1 MNRRIRRLGI
11 GLVALFG
18 LLFMQVS
25 YIQVFAANGIAGNA
39 ANARRQ
45 IIAEYKVERGQI
57 ITADGTV
64 IALSTPTG
72 ANASLRYARHY
83 PQGPLFAGITG
94 YYSQIYG
101 RTELEQAM
109 NSYLSGDAPE
119 LAGSTLA
126 DLVLGRPKKGGH
138 VITTIDARLQQVAS
152 DALGSLP
159 GAVVALDPR
168 SGDILAMV
176 SNPTFDPNELSSQDP
191 AAVQEAWKRLN
202 ADPRTPLLS
211 RANDEL
217 FPPGSTFKMVTA
229 SAALENGYGLDST
242 WPNPHELDLPLT
254 NETIQNFGGEGCP
267 GGATTTLLTAFTSS
281 CNVIFGEVGLKL
293 GAQKLADQAHA
304 FGFCPTDPP
313 GQTGCIEPTIPF
325 VIPFATGRF
334 PVASYFEGNEP
345 LVAIS
350 AIGQDNDLA
359 NPLQMALV
367 ASAIA
372 NGGEMMNPRLVT
384 EIRDPQGRI
393 IKDVPSPAV
402 RAADLGVHR
411 RRHANHDG
419 ERRDERDRHRR
430 TDPRR
435 GGSGQDRDRAARRA
449 RHRPAR
455 VVRLLRAGGAGRGPR
470 RSRSRLSSWTA
481 ATSGARPPEV
491 RWRRRSRSR
500 SSRRTSG
507 SPDEGRGGL
516 SASELGGRYR
526 VEARIGSGG
535 MGEVYRGV
543 DTVLDRTVAIKILL
557 PQFARDANFV
567 DRFRREAQAAARLNH
582 PNLVGIYDSGADGE
596 TQFIVMEFIEGRT
609 LEDFMSSGGR
619 FDVGHA
625 VEVAEKICEAL
636 AYAHVAGVIHR
647 DIKPANVMVT
657 RQGEVKVMDFGIAR
671 IVAGPQTAPQTSAVL
686 GTAAYISPEQAQGQP
701 VDGRSDIYS
710 LGAVLYEMLTGR
722 PPFTGDS
729 PVAVAYKQVNESPVL
744 PSIANP
750 AVTPLLDA
758 VLMRALAKN
767 PANRYQT
774 ADEFRAD
781 LERARLGQDVLA
793 TPLMPAGGDATQ
805 VISRPQATAILPPQE
820 SPPGSGR
827 KVWLGVLI
835 GIIAVAVL
843 AGAGYLLAQ
852 GLLGNKDDTTTPVPV
867 PTVIGFTQDRAIQ
880 ELESVNLKAAVKSRV
895 SATVKPGRVVDQDP
909 VAGTTLAPGS
919 TVTIFVAKAPPT
931 VVVPTF
937 TGLTLDAAQTLAN
950 ANHLVLRPTDGVS
963 DTVPVGSIISQ
974 DPPPGGEVQVG
985 SEVAVVVS
993 APPATVTVDDVT
1005 CLSFGAAKAALR
1017 DQGLVAVLG
1026 GTAPLLPQCPNPNR
1040 IAMQDPA
1047 AGATVD
1053 VGSTV
1058 TLFTGEA
1065 ESPTGPTGTSGPT
1078 A

>member
-1 MNRRIRRLGI
+1 M
-11 GLVALFG
+11 
-18 LLFMQVS
+18 
-25 YIQVFAANGIAGNA
+25 
-39 ANARRQ
+39 
-45 IIAEYKVERGQI
+45 
-57 ITADGTV
+57 
-64 IALSTPTG
+64 
-72 ANASLRYARHY
+72 
-83 PQGPLFAGITG
+83 
-94 YYSQIYG
+94 
-101 RTELEQAM
+101 
-109 NSYLSGDAPE
+109 
-119 LAGSTLA
+119 
-126 DLVLGRPKKGGH
+126 
-138 VITTIDARLQQVAS
+138 
-152 DALGSLP
+152 
-159 GAVVALDPR
+159 
-168 SGDILAMV
+168 
-176 SNPTFDPNELSSQDP
+176 
-191 AAVQEAWKRLN
+191 
-202 ADPRTPLLS
+202 
-211 RANDEL
+211 
-217 FPPGSTFKMVTA
+217 
-229 SAALENGYGLDST
+229 
-242 WPNPHELDLPLT
+242 
-254 NETIQNFGGEGCP
+254 
-267 GGATTTLLTAFTSS
+267 
-281 CNVIFGEVGLKL
+281 
-293 GAQKLADQAHA
+293 
-304 FGFCPTDPP
+304 
-313 GQTGCIEPTIPF
+313 
-325 VIPFATGRF
+325 
-334 PVASYFEGNEP
+334 
-345 LVAIS
+345 
-350 AIGQDNDLA
+350 
-359 NPLQMALV
+359 
-367 ASAIA
+367 
-372 NGGEMMNPRLVT
+372 
-384 EIRDPQGRI
+384 
-393 IKDVPSPAV
+393 
-402 RAADLGVHR
+402 
-411 RRHANHDG
+411 
-419 ERRDERDRHRR
+419 
-430 TDPRR
+430 
-435 GGSGQDRDRAARRA
+435 
-449 RHRPAR
+449 
-455 VVRLLRAGGAGRGPR
+455 
-470 RSRSRLSSWTA
+470 
-481 ATSGARPPEV
+481 
-491 RWRRRSRSR
+491 
-500 SSRRTSG
+500 
-507 SPDEGRGGL
+507 

-710 LGAVLYEMLTGR
+710 LGAVLYEMLAGR

-750 AVTPLLDA
+750 EVTPLLDA

-867 PTVIGFTQDRAIQ
+867 PTVIGFPQDRAIQ
-880 ELESVNLKAAVKSRV
+880 ELESVNLKAAVKTKV

-937 TGLTLDAAQTLAN
+937 TGLTLDAAQTLADT
-950 ANHLVLRPTDGVS
+950 NHLVLRPTDGVS

-974 DPPPGGEVQVG
+974 DPPPGGEVPVG

-1065 ESPTGPTGTSGPT
+1065 GSPTGPTGPSGPT
-1078 A
+1078 